1 MDEGLWRPRRSQ
13 SRKRQDHDAHRGGV
27 RAHRTGGPGMIL
39 DTNAL
44 SAWAD
49 GAASVH
55 PALSS
60 AARLVLPAVVLGEY
74 LFGIL
79 QSRHRRRY
87 EQWLA
92 ANLPVA
98 ELATIGR
105 ATAREYAGIRLELK
119 QHATP
124 IPANDA
130 WIAALARQHGLPVLS
145 NDSHFDAVSGIQRIS
160 F

>member
-1 MDEGLWRPRRSQ
+1 
-13 SRKRQDHDAHRGGV
+13 
-27 RAHRTGGPGMIL
+27 MIL

-49 GAASVH
+49 GVAGLRS
-55 PALSS
+55 ALSS
-60 AARLVLPAVVLGEY
+60 ASRVVVPSIVLGEY

-79 QSRHRRRY
+79 QSRYQRRY

-92 ANLPVA
+92 AHLPGV
-98 ELATIGR
+98 ELASIGY

-119 QHATP
+119 QRATP
-124 IPANDA
+124 IPANEV
-130 WIAALARQHGLPVLS
+130 WIAALVRQHRLPLLS
-145 NDSHFDAVSGIQRIS
+145 NDTHFDAVSGLQRIP

>member
-1 MDEGLWRPRRSQ
+1 
-13 SRKRQDHDAHRGGV
+13 
-27 RAHRTGGPGMIL
+27 MIL

-79 QSRHRRRY
+79 QSRHRQRY

-92 ANLPVA
+92 TNLPAA
-98 ELATIGR
+98 ELATIGH

-119 QHATP
+119 KRATP

-130 WIAALARQHGLPVLS
+130 WIAALARQHALPILS
-145 NDSHFDAVSGIQRIS
+145 NDTHFDAVSGIQRIG